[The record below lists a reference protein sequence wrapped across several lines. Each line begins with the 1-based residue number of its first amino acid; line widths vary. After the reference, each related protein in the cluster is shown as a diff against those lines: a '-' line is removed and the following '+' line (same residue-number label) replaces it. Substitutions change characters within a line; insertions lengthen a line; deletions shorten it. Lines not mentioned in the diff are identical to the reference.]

1 MPVPGAMIRMF
12 DRSKR
17 VRWLLVILIVVSL
30 AIITID
36 YRGKGNGPFERIGHV
51 ALTILSPIQHGL
63 VTIFRPVGNFFA
75 GFTEVPTLRSRVST
89 LQRQVA
95 ELRAGENT
103 VAEIERENESLRKL
117 LGIRDRYKLDTVA
130 AQVIGVSPSNF
141 ERTVFI
147 DRGSRAGVK
156 KDMPVIAGDGLV
168 GRVIRVGPSTSE
180 ILLLI
185 DRTSAV
191 ASRVVPSGE
200 TGLLEG
206 DGSENTK
213 LELFNPDAKLGVGDR
228 VVTSGYDRGLYPP
241 GIPIGTVVSAPPAQ
255 SNLSRVVAIQP
266 YVDFSSLDYVLLIIG
281 QTATSSPSPSGTAA
295 P

>member
-1 MPVPGAMIRMF
+1 MIRMF

-17 VRWLLVILIVVSL
+17 VRWLLVILIVASL
-30 AIITID
+30 AIVTID
-36 YRGKGNGPFERIGHV
+36 YRSKGNGPFERIGHV

-75 GFTEVPTLRSRVST
+75 GFTEVPGLRARVST

-117 LGIRDRYKLDTVA
+117 LGIRDRYNLNTLA

-168 GRVIRVGPSTSE
+168 GRVIRVGASTSE

-281 QTATSSPSPSGTAA
+281 QTATSSPSPSGTVA

>member
-1 MPVPGAMIRMF
+1 MIRMF

-17 VRWLLVILIVVSL
+17 VRWLLVILIVASL

-206 DGSENTK
+206 DGSEDTK

>member
-1 MPVPGAMIRMF
+1 M
-12 DRSKR
+12 
-17 VRWLLVILIVVSL
+17 
-30 AIITID
+30 
-36 YRGKGNGPFERIGHV
+36 
-51 ALTILSPIQHGL
+51 
-63 VTIFRPVGNFFA
+63 
-75 GFTEVPTLRSRVST
+75 RSRVST

-95 ELRAGENT
+95 ELRAGQNT

>member
-1 MPVPGAMIRMF
+1 MIRMF

-17 VRWLLVILIVVSL
+17 VRWLLVILIVASL
-30 AIITID
+30 AIVTID
-36 YRGKGNGPFERIGHV
+36 YRSKGNGPFERIGHV

-75 GFTEVPTLRSRVST
+75 GFTEVPGLRARVST

-117 LGIRDRYKLDTVA
+117 LGIRDRYNLNTLA

-281 QTATSSPSPSGTAA
+281 QTATSSPSPSGTVA

>member
-1 MPVPGAMIRMF
+1 MIRMF

-17 VRWLLVILIVVSL
+17 VRWLLVILIVASL

-36 YRGKGNGPFERIGHV
+36 YRDKGNGPFERIGHV

-95 ELRAGENT
+95 ELRAGQNT

-117 LGIRDRYKLDTVA
+117 LGIRDRYNLNTVA

-206 DGSENTK
+206 DGSEDTK

>member
-1 MPVPGAMIRMF
+1 MIRMF
-12 DRSKR
+12 DRSR
-17 VRWLLVILIVVSL
+17 RLRLLLVVLVMTSL
-30 AIITID
+30 TVIALD
-36 YRGKGNGPFERIGHV
+36 LRSNGDGPLEEIGHV
-51 ALTILSPIQHGL
+51 AMSVLGPLQRGL
-63 VTIFRPVGNFFA
+63 VKIFRPVGNFFA

-95 ELRAGENT
+95 ELRAGQNT

>member
-1 MPVPGAMIRMF
+1 MIRMF

-17 VRWLLVILIVVSL
+17 VRWLLVILIVASL
-30 AIITID
+30 AIITVD

-117 LGIRDRYKLDTVA
+117 LGIRDRYNLDTVA

>member
-1 MPVPGAMIRMF
+1 MIRMF

-17 VRWLLVILIVVSL
+17 VRWLLVILIVASL

-206 DGSENTK
+206 DGSEDTK

-241 GIPIGTVVSAPPAQ
+241 GIPIGTVVSAPPVQ

>member
-1 MPVPGAMIRMF
+1 MIRMF

-17 VRWLLVILIVVSL
+17 VRWLLVILIVASL

-168 GRVIRVGPSTSE
+168 GRVIRVGPSTS
-180 ILLLI
+180 
-185 DRTSAV
+185 
-191 ASRVVPSGE
+191 
-200 TGLLEG
+200 
-206 DGSENTK
+206 
-213 LELFNPDAKLGVGDR
+213 
-228 VVTSGYDRGLYPP
+228 
-241 GIPIGTVVSAPPAQ
+241 
-255 SNLSRVVAIQP
+255 
-266 YVDFSSLDYVLLIIG
+266 
-281 QTATSSPSPSGTAA
+281 
-295 P
+295 

>member
-1 MPVPGAMIRMF
+1 MIRMF

-17 VRWLLVILIVVSL
+17 VRWLLVILIVASL
-30 AIITID
+30 AIVTID
-36 YRGKGNGPFERIGHV
+36 YRSKGNGPFERIGHV

-75 GFTEVPTLRSRVST
+75 GFTEVPSLRARVST

-117 LGIRDRYKLDTVA
+117 LGIRDRYNLNTLA

-168 GRVIRVGPSTSE
+168 GRVIRVGASTSE

-255 SNLSRVVAIQP
+255 SNLSRVVTIQP

-281 QTATSSPSPSGTAA
+281 QTAMSSPSPSPSGTVA

>member
-1 MPVPGAMIRMF
+1 MF
-12 DRSKR
+12 DRSR
-17 VRWLLVILIVVSL
+17 RLRLLLIVLIVASL

-36 YRGKGNGPFERIGHV
+36 YRSKGNGPFERIGHV

-63 VTIFRPVGNFFA
+63 GTIFRPIGNFFA
-75 GFTEVPTLRSRVST
+75 GFTEVPSLRARVSA
-89 LQRQVA
+89 LQRQNA
-95 ELRAGENT
+95 ELRAGQNT
-103 VAEIERENESLRKL
+103 ITDIERENESLRRL
-117 LGIRDRYKLDTVA
+117 LGLRDRYNLNTLQ

-147 DRGSRAGVK
+147 DRGSRAGVR
-156 KDMPVIAGDGLV
+156 KDMPVIAGDGLI

-191 ASRVVPSGE
+191 ASRLAPGGQ

-206 DGSENTK
+206 DGSDVPR
-213 LELFNPDAKLGVGDR
+213 LEMFNPDANVAVGDR
-228 VVTSGYDRGLYPP
+228 VVTSGYDKGLYPP

-255 SNLSRVVAIQP
+255 SNLSRVVTIQP
-266 YVDFSSLDYVLLIIG
+266 YVDFSTLDYVLLVIG
-281 QTATSSPSPSGTAA
+281 QSVAPTPTPKGSASP
-295 P
+295 

>member
-1 MPVPGAMIRMF
+1 MIRMF

-17 VRWLLVILIVVSL
+17 VRWLLVILIVASL
-30 AIITID
+30 AIVTID
-36 YRGKGNGPFERIGHV
+36 YRSKGNGPFERIGHV

-75 GFTEVPTLRSRVST
+75 GFTEVPSLRARVST

-117 LGIRDRYKLDTVA
+117 LGIRDRYNLNTLA

-168 GRVIRVGPSTSE
+168 GRVIRVGASTSE
-180 ILLLI
+180 ILRLI

-255 SNLSRVVAIQP
+255 SNLSRVVTIQP

-281 QTATSSPSPSGTAA
+281 QTATSSPSPSGTVA

>member
-1 MPVPGAMIRMF
+1 MIRMF
-12 DRSKR
+12 DRYKR
-17 VRWLLVILIVVSL
+17 VRWLLVILIVASL
-30 AIITID
+30 AIVTID
-36 YRGKGNGPFERIGHV
+36 YRSKGNGPFERIGHV

-75 GFTEVPTLRSRVST
+75 GFTEVPSLRARVST

-117 LGIRDRYKLDTVA
+117 LGIRDRYNLNTLA

-168 GRVIRVGPSTSE
+168 GRVIRVGASTSE

-281 QTATSSPSPSGTAA
+281 QTATSSPSPSGTVA